1 MTDLII
7 HWSADPVIFHIGSFG
22 LRWYSLLFAVG
33 FISAYFILLKMFRR
47 EEVDTNYLDKL
58 TIYCF
63 IALLVGL
70 RFGHCIFYEW
80 SYYKDHLLEIVVP
93 FNFETGKFTGY
104 QGLAS
109 HGGAIGILLGLW
121 LYCYKTK
128 VNPVWILDRL
138 VIVIPLVGACVRCG
152 NLMNSEI
159 YGSPTSLPW
168 GFVFLRG
175 DKQFCGS
182 FDNYTSFEVHKEL
195 PICPSEE
202 WLPCHPTGLYE
213 ALSYLIIFAVLLII
227 YLHKKGKIRPGM
239 SFGIFLIALFGMRF
253 LIEFLKNEQVDFEKG
268 MTLNM
273 GQLLSIPF
281 ILAGIVFIVL
291 SVKGKF
297 SGKVF
302 YKTTN
307 AETEK
312 QTSKTN
318 KK

>member
-47 EEVDTNYLDKL
+47 ESVDTSYLDKL

-80 SYYKDHLLEIVVP
+80 SYYKDHLLEIVLP
-93 FNFETGKFTGY
+93 WNLETGEFTGY

-128 VNPVWILDRL
+128 INPVWILDRL

-159 YGSPTSLPW
+159 YGVETTLPW
-168 GFVFLRG
+168 GFIYERNHETVP
-175 DKQFCGS
+175 K
-182 FDNYTSFEVHKEL
+182 
-195 PICPSEE
+195 
-202 WLPCHPTGLYE
+202 HPTQLYE
-213 ALSYLIIFAVLLII
+213 ALSYLIIFASLLI
-227 YLHKKGKIRPGM
+227 YYVRKKGKIRPGM
-239 SFGIFLIALFGMRF
+239 SFGIFLTALFGIRF
-253 LIEFLKNEQVDFEKG
+253 LIEFIKQDQVAFEQG

>member
-47 EEVDTNYLDKL
+47 EGVNPSYLDKL

-128 VNPVWILDRL
+128 INPVWILDRL

-159 YGSPTSLPW
+159 YGVETTLPW
-168 GFVFLRG
+168 GFIYERNHETVP
-175 DKQFCGS
+175 K
-182 FDNYTSFEVHKEL
+182 
-195 PICPSEE
+195 
-202 WLPCHPTGLYE
+202 HPTQLYE
-213 ALSYLIIFAVLLII
+213 ALSYLIIFASLLI
-227 YLHKKGKIRPGM
+227 YYVRKKGKIRPGM
-239 SFGIFLIALFGMRF
+239 SFGIFLTALFGIRF
-253 LIEFLKNEQVDFEKG
+253 LIEFIKQDQVAFEQG

>member
-47 EEVDTNYLDKL
+47 EGVNPSYLDKL

-80 SYYKDHLLEIVVP
+80 SYYKDHLLEIVLP
-93 FNFETGKFTGY
+93 WNLETGKFTGY

-159 YGSPTSLPW
+159 YGVETSLPW
-168 GFVFLRG
+168 GFIYERNHETVP
-175 DKQFCGS
+175 K
-182 FDNYTSFEVHKEL
+182 
-195 PICPSEE
+195 
-202 WLPCHPTGLYE
+202 HPTQLYE
-213 ALSYLIIFAVLLII
+213 ALSYLIIFASLLI
-227 YLHKKGKIRPGM
+227 YYVRKKGKIRPGM
-239 SFGIFLIALFGMRF
+239 SFGIFLTALFGIRF
-253 LIEFLKNEQVDFEKG
+253 LIEFIKQDQVAFEQG